1 MAYDQPVTA
10 PVVVILAAGQGTRM
24 RSSVQKL
31 LHPLCGKPIVEWPIA
46 AARAAGA
53 GRVVVVDS
61 PERRLASVTGDG
73 VELVVQ
79 HEPRGTADAVKA
91 AAGQIGAD
99 QPVVVI
105 NGDAPLVRP
114 ETLQALIEAHD
125 QSHSAATIV
134 TVVLADP
141 SGYGRVIRAPDG
153 TVERVVETK
162 ADGDASEDE
171 RQIHEVNTG
180 MFAFDG
186 DALLMALEQ
195 VTADNSQGEY
205 YLPDVLPILRAHER
219 TIDAFELEDVE
230 ELLQINNRVQL
241 AEVTAVA
248 QRQIHEAHMLA
259 GVTIVNPA
267 ATVIDFGVEIGQD
280 TVIAPFTSLQGATR
294 VGEGA
299 TIGPGSTLIDATV
312 GDGSKLIQSY
322 VTGAEVGAH
331 VSVGPFAY
339 LRPGTVMR
347 DGSKAG
353 TFVEIKNS
361 DVGAGT
367 KVPHLSYIGDAEIG
381 EQTNLGAAT
390 ITANYDGYR
399 KNRTRIGS
407 RVKTSVD
414 TTLVAPVTVGDDAFT
429 AAGSVIGSDV
439 PDGALAGSPGV
450 SRSAQRIVE
459 GYAAVRAERAQSEG
473 AAAAESGG
481 TVPGGA
487 LDDPGRMGVVG
498 NGDGERSAPR
508 EPEPEPQPPDPELEQ
523 IREFVGQERTDAW
536 IAYRLGISAQRVH
549 ERKLEAGV
557 DQAPE
562 TGPLERG

>member
-1 MAYDQPVTA
+1 VTA

-31 LHPLCGKPIVEWPIA
+31 LHPLCGRPIIDWPIA

-53 GRVVVVDS
+53 GRIVVVDS
-61 PERRLASVTGDG
+61 PEGRLASVTGDG
-73 VELVVQ
+73 VELAIQ
-79 HEPRGTADAVKA
+79 QEPRGTADAVKA
-91 AAGQIGAD
+91 AAEQIGSD
-99 QPVVVI
+99 QTVVVI
-105 NGDAPLVRP
+105 NGDVPLVRP
-114 ETLQALIEAHD
+114 ATLHALIEAHD
-125 QSHSAATIV
+125 KSHSAATIV

-162 ADGDASEDE
+162 AGGDATEHE
-171 RQIHEVNTG
+171 EQIREVNTG

-195 VTADNSQGEY
+195 VGTDNAQGEY

-219 TIDAFELEDVE
+219 TVDAFELEDPD
-230 ELLQINNRVQL
+230 ELLGINDRIQL

-248 QRQIHEAHMLA
+248 QRQINEAHMLA
-259 GVTIVNPA
+259 GVTIVNPS
-267 ATVIDFGVEIGQD
+267 ATVIDYGVEIGQD
-280 TVIAPFTSLQGATR
+280 TVIEPFTSLHGATR
-294 VGEGA
+294 IGEGA

-312 GDGSKLIQSY
+312 GDGSKLIHAY
-322 VTGAEVGAH
+322 MTNAEVGAR

-339 LRPGTVMR
+339 LRPGTMMR

-367 KVPHLSYIGDAEIG
+367 KIPHLSYIGDADIG
-381 EQTNLGAAT
+381 ERTNLGAAT

-399 KNRTRIGS
+399 KHRTRIGS

-429 AAGSVIGSDV
+429 AAGAVIGSDV

-450 SRSAQRIVE
+450 SRSAQRNIE
-459 GYAAVRAERAQSEG
+459 GYASRRAERAQAEG
-473 AAAAESGG
+473 AGAAE
-481 TVPGGA
+481 PGAAPRAGLAGAGHAGSAGA
-487 LDDPGRMGVVG
+487 LDGAAGSG
-498 NGDGERSAPR
+498 SAGDGGAAQP
-508 EPEPEPQPPDPELEQ
+508 EPEPEPPDPELEQ
-523 IREFVGQERTDAW
+523 IREWVAQGRTDAW
-536 IAYRLGISAQRVH
+536 IAFRLRVSAQRVQ
-549 ERKLEAGV
+549 ERKIEAGV
-557 DQAPE
+557 DQAPA
-562 TGPLERG
+562 TAPPERG